1 MNLGS
6 RLNQILQEKNLTV
19 SQLARESGVS
29 AQTLYAMIKRDSN
42 KADMEIMAKLLLALD
57 MDFME
62 FLEMEP
68 VKKRVKPQKA
78 ERKASAEP
86 EEKAEQEEAPA
97 EYVRRREME
106 DYLL

>member
-1 MNLGS
+1 MKLGS
-6 RLNQILQEKNLTV
+6 RLNQILQERNLTV

-42 KADMEIMAKLLLALD
+42 KADMEIMAKLLRALE

-62 FLEMEP
+62 FLGESP
-68 VKKRVKPQKA
+68 AK
-78 ERKASAEP
+78 SA
-86 EEKAEQEEAPA
+86 KQQESPA
-97 EYVRRREME
+97 EKEESTVAREEERWERRREME